1 MLMMPGVEPV
11 AANVPAIP
19 ETPAVQPT
27 PVVSPTSTIDP
38 AILSSLLDFHIFE
51 KA

>member
-1 MLMMPGVEPV
+1 MIPGVEPV
-11 AANVPAIP
+11 SANVPAIP

-27 PVVSPTSTIDP
+27 PAVFPTPTINP
-38 AILSSLLDFHIFE
+38 AILCSLLDFHIFE